1 MGQSGALR
9 TQAGGG
15 DAAAD
20 IFARANIRMHGD
32 DNIRLYEYSN
42 STAGALG
49 PMTEPALWQDPAA
62 DGPPGAPSP
71 HAAAGALLPAA
82 ADGVELVARFFRALS
97 DPARLRLLEF
107 LLPAE
112 HTVSECVRHI
122 GLSQGRV
129 SAHLACLAG
138 CGYVQ
143 ARRAGRFAYYTV
155 VDPRVADLVM
165 LARSLAAD
173 NAAALADRVRIAPAP
188 AAEPAARP

>member
-1 MGQSGALR
+1 MY
-9 TQAGGG
+9 G
-15 DAAAD
+15 DYS
-20 IFARANIRMHGD
+20 
-32 DNIRLYEYSN
+32 IRLGGYSN
-42 STAGALG
+42 AMAEEVD
-49 PMTEPALWQDPAA
+49 PMTEPALSPAPAA
-62 DGPPGAPSP
+62 DGQAAVPSP
-71 HAAAGALLPAA
+71 DAGAGTLLPAA
-82 ADGVELVARFFRALS
+82 ADGVELVARFFRALG

-129 SAHLACLAG
+129 SAHLACLAD

-155 VDPRVADLVM
+155 ADPRVADLVM

-173 NAAALADRVRIAPAP
+173 NAAALADCVRIAPAP
-188 AAEPAARP
+188 AVEPAARP